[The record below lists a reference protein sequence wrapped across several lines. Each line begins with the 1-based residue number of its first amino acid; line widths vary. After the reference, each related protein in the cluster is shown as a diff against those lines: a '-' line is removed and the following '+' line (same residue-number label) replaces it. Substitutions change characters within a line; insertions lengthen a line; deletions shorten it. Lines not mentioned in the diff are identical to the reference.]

1 MTHLR
6 LSEAARQVGVS
17 RPTIYKYAADGLLSV
32 TKDRLGHKQVE
43 LSELLRVFGEL
54 STETQKTTQ
63 TDKDRDTFT
72 SVRQTV
78 KTGKTTQT
86 DSLSA
91 LLVELERAKAQLESK
106 VVETALLRE
115 RVDELKARERTS
127 QEERSRLMAM
137 LEQSQRLLAAPVP
150 AQRALAR
157 RKAVVPA
164 PAPVAPTRIPAR
176 KKAVV
181 AAPVPVLAPVAPLA
195 PGRAPA
201 RKQAAAPVPVP
212 AALTKTGAAKKF
224 PSSKASVP
232 ASKPR

>member
-54 STETQKTTQ
+54 SAETQKTTQ

-72 SVRQTV
+72 SVRQPV

-150 AQRALAR
+150 AQQRAPVHKKVA
-157 RKAVVPA
+157 AA
-164 PAPVAPTRIPAR
+164 APVAPVPAPSPS
-176 KKAVV
+176 
-181 AAPVPVLAPVAPLA
+181 APV
-195 PGRAPA
+195 RAPA
-201 RKQAAAPVPVP
+201 RKKTAPPIQVTTPTRVR
-212 AALTKTGAAKKF
+212 
-224 PSSKASVP
+224 SKADSP
-232 ASKPR
+232 APALAVSAKVLTAPKSRPKAR

>member
-54 STETQKTTQ
+54 SAETQKTTQ

-72 SVRQTV
+72 SVRQPA

-86 DSLSA
+86 DSVSA

-106 VVETALLRE
+106 VMEAALLRE

-137 LEQSQRLLAAPVP
+137 LEQSQRLLAAPAPV
-150 AQRALAR
+150 QRAPV
-157 RKAVVPA
+157 RKKAAA
-164 PAPVAPTRIPAR
+164 PASVAPASVPFPAAPLRTPAR
-176 KKAVV
+176 KKAAV
-181 AAPVPVLAPVAPLA
+181 AALLP
-195 PGRAPA
+195 
-201 RKQAAAPVPVP
+201 AAPTTVR
-212 AALTKTGAAKKF
+212 AAQKGALAKSRK
-224 PSSKASVP
+224 K
-232 ASKPR
+232 

>member
-54 STETQKTTQ
+54 SAETQKTTQ

-72 SVRQTV
+72 SVRQPV

-137 LEQSQRLLAAPVP
+137 LEQSQRLLAAPAPV
-150 AQRALAR
+150 QRTPV
-157 RKAVVPA
+157 RKKAAA
-164 PAPVAPTRIPAR
+164 PAPVAPVSVPAP
-176 KKAVV
+176 A
-181 AAPVPVLAPVAPLA
+181 AAPPLA
-195 PGRAPA
+195 PA
-201 RKQAAAPVPVP
+201 RRKAAAAAPLPP
-212 AALTKTGAAKKF
+212 APATVRAAQKGVRAKSRKT
-224 PSSKASVP
+224 
-232 ASKPR
+232 

>member
-54 STETQKTTQ
+54 SAETQKTTQ

-72 SVRQTV
+72 SVRQPV

-86 DSLSA
+86 DSVSA

-106 VVETALLRE
+106 VMETALLRE

-137 LEQSQRLLAAPVP
+137 LEQSQRLLAAPAP
-150 AQRALAR
+150 AQRA
-157 RKAVVPA
+157 
-164 PAPVAPTRIPAR
+164 PVR
-176 KKAVV
+176 KKAALAPA
-181 AAPVPVLAPVAPLA
+181 AAPIPPASA
-195 PGRAPA
+195 RAPA
-201 RKQAAAPVPVP
+201 RKKIDARAPVATP
-212 AALTKTGAAKKF
+212 ARARSKAASPAPAPAVLTKTRT
-224 PSSKASVP
+224 
-232 ASKPR
+232 ASKSRTKAR

>member
-150 AQRALAR
+150 ASR
-157 RKAVVPA
+157 A
-164 PAPVAPTRIPAR
+164 PAAR
-176 KKAVV
+176 KKAAVPALV
-181 AAPVPVLAPVAPLA
+181 ASVSAAAVPA
-195 PGRAPA
+195 RAPA
-201 RKQAAAPVPVP
+201 RKKVALAIPVLAASKKAVSARNSVVS
-212 AALTKTGAAKKF
+212 TSTAKK
-224 PSSKASVP
+224 K
-232 ASKPR
+232 

>member
-54 STETQKTTQ
+54 SAETQKTTQ

-72 SVRQTV
+72 SVRQSV
-78 KTGKTTQT
+78 KTGKTAQT

-137 LEQSQRLLAAPVP
+137 LEQSQRLLAAPVLT
-150 AQRALAR
+150 QRA
-157 RKAVVPA
+157 
-164 PAPVAPTRIPAR
+164 PVR
-176 KKAVV
+176 KKAAVAPV
-181 AAPVPVLAPVAPLA
+181 AAPVPPASA
-195 PGRAPA
+195 RAPA
-201 RKQAAAPVPVP
+201 RKKIDAPVPVATP
-212 AALTKTGAAKKF
+212 ARAR
-224 PSSKASVP
+224 SKAASPASAPAVP
-232 ASKPR
+232 AKARTAPKSRPKAQ

>member
-54 STETQKTTQ
+54 SAETQKTTQ

-72 SVRQTV
+72 SVRQPV

-86 DSLSA
+86 DSVSA

-106 VVETALLRE
+106 VVEAALLRE

-137 LEQSQRLLAAPVP
+137 LEQSQRLLAAPAPTARASARKKAAVP
-150 AQRALAR
+150 ASASVAPPRTQAR
-157 RKAVVPA
+157 RSAA
-164 PAPVAPTRIPAR
+164 TPAPVAIPA
-176 KKAVV
+176 A
-181 AAPVPVLAPVAPLA
+181 VAPL
-195 PGRAPA
+195 
-201 RKQAAAPVPVP
+201 VP
-212 AALTKTGAAKKF
+212 TR
-224 PSSKASVP
+224 ASVLKKDAVLP
-232 ASKPR
+232 SVATVFVKPKTVQNQKIQKPK

>member
-54 STETQKTTQ
+54 SAETQKTTQ

-72 SVRQTV
+72 SVRQPA

-106 VVETALLRE
+106 VMETALLRE

-137 LEQSQRLLAAPVP
+137 LEQSQRLLAAPAP
-150 AQRALAR
+150 AQRAPVRKKAALASAAAPIPPASAR
-157 RKAVVPA
+157 APARKKIDA
-164 PAPVAPTRIPAR
+164 PAPVATPAR
-176 KKAVV
+176 ARSKA
-181 AAPVPVLAPVAPLA
+181 ASP
-195 PGRAPA
+195 APA
-201 RKQAAAPVPVP
+201 P
-212 AALTKTGAAKKF
+212 AVLTKTRT
-224 PSSKASVP
+224 
-232 ASKPR
+232 ASKSRTKAR

>member
-72 SVRQTV
+72 SVRQSV

-137 LEQSQRLLAAPVP
+137 LEQSQRLLAAPAP
-150 AQRALAR
+150 AQRA
-157 RKAVVPA
+157 
-164 PAPVAPTRIPAR
+164 PVR
-176 KKAVV
+176 KKAALAPA
-181 AAPVPVLAPVAPLA
+181 AAPIPPASA
-195 PGRAPA
+195 RAPA
-201 RKQAAAPVPVP
+201 RKKIDAPAPMATPARARSKAASPAPASAV
-212 AALTKTGAAKKF
+212 LTKTRT
-224 PSSKASVP
+224 
-232 ASKPR
+232 ASKSRTKAR

>member
-54 STETQKTTQ
+54 SAETQKTTQ

-72 SVRQTV
+72 SVRQPV

-106 VVETALLRE
+106 VMETALLRE

-137 LEQSQRLLAAPVP
+137 LEQSQRLLAAPTP
-150 AQRALAR
+150 APMQSAPVRKKTAAEPAVAPVQASSPLTPTHAPAR
-157 RKAVVPA
+157 KKTAP
-164 PAPVAPTRIPAR
+164 PAPVATPAR
-176 KKAVV
+176 
-181 AAPVPVLAPVAPLA
+181 
-195 PGRAPA
+195 A
-201 RKQAAAPVPVP
+201 R
-212 AALTKTGAAKKF
+212 
-224 PSSKASVP
+224 SKASSLAP
-232 ASKPR
+232 APKTRSKPR

>member
-72 SVRQTV
+72 SVRQPV

-91 LLVELERAKAQLESK
+91 LLVELERARAQLESK

-137 LEQSQRLLAAPVP
+137 LEQSQRLLAAPV
-150 AQRALAR
+150 
-157 RKAVVPA
+157 
-164 PAPVAPTRIPAR
+164 R
-176 KKAVV
+176 KKAA
-181 AAPVPVLAPVAPLA
+181 AAPPVAPVLAPGPSAAV
-195 PGRAPA
+195 RAPA
-201 RKQAAAPVPVP
+201 RKKIASPAPVAAPARVHSKATSPVP
-212 AALTKTGAAKKF
+212 APA
-224 PSSKASVP
+224 VP
-232 ASKPR
+232 ANARTAPKSRPKAK

>member
-54 STETQKTTQ
+54 SAETQKTTQ

-72 SVRQTV
+72 SVRQSV

-106 VVETALLRE
+106 VVEAELLRE
-115 RVDELKARERTS
+115 RVDELKARERYG

-137 LEQSQRLLAAPVP
+137 LEQSQRLLAAPPPV
-150 AQRALAR
+150 QRA
-157 RKAVVPA
+157 
-164 PAPVAPTRIPAR
+164 PAR
-176 KKAVV
+176 KKASVV
-181 AAPVPVLAPVAPLA
+181 AQVSVPAPLA
-195 PGRAPA
+195 PQAPARARAPA
-201 RKQAAAPVPVP
+201 HKKAVPLASAP
-212 AALTKTGAAKKF
+212 AALAKTGAIKKSPPQKGAVSNAK
-224 PSSKASVP
+224 
-232 ASKPR
+232 RR

>member
-54 STETQKTTQ
+54 SAETQKTTQ

-72 SVRQTV
+72 SVRQSV

-106 VVETALLRE
+106 VMETALLRE

-137 LEQSQRLLAAPVP
+137 LEQSQRLLVAPVP
-150 AQRALAR
+150 AQGVR
-157 RKAVVPA
+157 V
-164 PAPVAPTRIPAR
+164 R
-176 KKAVV
+176 KKAAV
-181 AAPVPVLAPVAPLA
+181 AVPVAPVLAPGPSAAV
-195 PGRAPA
+195 RAPA
-201 RKQAAAPVPVP
+201 RKKIASPAPVAAPARVRSKATSPVP
-212 AALTKTGAAKKF
+212 APA
-224 PSSKASVP
+224 VP
-232 ASKPR
+232 ANARTAPKSRPKAK